1 MALKM
6 WVGIILI
13 FIIVYTTQTCIKIM
27 KKSILLFI
35 VFFILNHTFGQ
46 EKNGL
51 RVDIDYSFI
60 LFDNLENVAV
70 NIKDYSKE
78 YKSGSKELV
87 DVLKLISDKLEYNRK
102 DVFQLFFYQTNTN
115 EIKVLINHINK
126 SLAKREKEEL
136 EYVFYQCVD
145 GCNNKDTLYNIYEVN
160 VNTSEI
166 KRLPI

>member
-1 MALKM
+1 MRKL
-6 WVGIILI
+6 
-13 FIIVYTTQTCIKIM
+13 
-27 KKSILLFI
+27 ILLFI
-35 VFFILNHTFGQ
+35 VFCSLNYTFGQ

-51 RVDIDYSFI
+51 RVDVDYSFI

-70 NIKDYSKE
+70 NISDYKVE
-78 YKSGSKELV
+78 HKSNSKELM
-87 DVLKLISDKLEYNRK
+87 DALRLISTKLECNRK
-102 DVFQLFFYQTNTN
+102 DVFQLFFYKTNTN

-145 GCNNKDTLYNIYEVN
+145 GCNNKDTLYSIYEVN
-160 VNTSEI
+160 INTTEI